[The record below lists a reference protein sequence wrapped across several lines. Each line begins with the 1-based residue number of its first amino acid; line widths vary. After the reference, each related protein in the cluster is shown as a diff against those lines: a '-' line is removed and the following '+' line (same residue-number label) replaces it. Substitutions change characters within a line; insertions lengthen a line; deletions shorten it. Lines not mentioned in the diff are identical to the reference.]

1 MTNMAM
7 QQGAAGGAAGS
18 AIDAQVQRQVEQAV
32 AAAQAAADQA
42 AQAQGQNEAVVRI
55 GPDGPLVIRDKD
67 GRETVIID
75 EGAIPPWIQDGPP
88 PGVFMIPIALFVSIA
103 FVIVGLPI
111 ARAFARRMDSRN
123 ATHAAVAPS
132 TELRQIQNSI
142 DTMAIEI
149 ERMSE
154 HQRFL
159 TRVLS
164 ERTGESL
171 AAPRDGARLSSQ

>member
-1 MTNMAM
+1 MPSVLIADDEPNIRRMV
-7 QQGAAGGAAGS
+7 GALLRSEGYEVREAPAGA
-18 AIDAQVQRQVEQAV
+18 DAL
-32 AAAQAAADQA
+32 
-42 AQAQGQNEAVVRI
+42 AQAQGQSEAVVRI
-55 GPDGPLVIRDKD
+55 GKDGPLVIRDKD

-75 EGAIPPWIQDGPP
+75 EGAIPPWLQDGPP
-88 PGVFMIPIALFVSIA
+88 QGVFMIPIALFASIA

-123 ATHAAVAPS
+123 AQAAVAPS
-132 TELRQIQNSI
+132 TELRQLQTSI
-142 DTMAIEI
+142 DTMAVEI

-164 ERTGESL
+164 EGSATG
-171 AAPRDGARLSSQ
+171 AAPARDASSAVPR